1 MKNDNFTYEIETD
14 PKSGEK
20 SITITGLAEDK
31 KSTMS
36 TVRIPSD
43 IDGIPVTK
51 IGDSAFFG
59 NSKIAFVYM
68 PDSIVEIGERAFERC
83 SKLTSI
89 TFSKNLKKMG
99 DYCLCDCKSLD
110 SVELSDTVEHIG
122 VAALARTGIKSF
134 SIPPLVKKLNDAL
147 FEECESLV
155 SLKAKGRI
163 KSVGEMVCYG
173 CKLLESFPFQKTI
186 EKYGRYAFAES
197 GIREAEIGRKT
208 KHVGDHL
215 FHKCHN
221 LVSLKL
227 NIDQS
232 QFDEPILGYK
242 IVEGCENLKD
252 VKVPESMKRFL
263 KATNTGRTELFDGI
277 IDYVNKSNTE
287 SDGIDIQFRKNTNE
301 TYVVSISNN
310 GNGNNG
316 ADLTK
321 CVLTS
326 NKSDNKKHKMHP

>member
-20 SITITGLAEDK
+20 SITLTGLAEDK
-31 KSTMS
+31 YTMA

-68 PDSIVEIGERAFERC
+68 PDSIVEIGERAFEGC

-99 DYCLCDCKSLD
+99 DCCLCDCKSLN
-110 SVELSDTVEHIG
+110 SVDLPDTVEYMG
-122 VAALARTGIKSF
+122 VATLARTGIKSF

-155 SLKAKGRI
+155 SIKAKGKI
-163 KSVGEMVCYG
+163 ESVGEMVCYG
-173 CKLLESFPFQKTI
+173 CESLESFPFQKTI
-186 EKYGRYAFAES
+186 EEYGRYAFAES
-197 GIREAEIGRKT
+197 GIKEAEIGKKT
-208 KHVGDHL
+208 KHLGDHL
-215 FHKCHN
+215 FYNCHN
-221 LVSLKL
+221 LINLKL
-227 NIDQS
+227 NIDTS
-232 QFDEPILGYK
+232 KRGLFGYS
-242 IVEGCENLKD
+242 IVKGCRNLENISGPDGLKYY
-252 VKVPESMKRFL
+252 F
-263 KATNTGRTELFDGI
+263 ADGFKGYI
-277 IDYVNKSNTE
+277 QNSATE
-287 SDGIDIQFRKNTNE
+287 SAKIYITYRKNNGHVESEIITAD
-301 TYVVSISNN
+301 N
-310 GNGNNG
+310 GNL
-316 ADLTK
+316 AK

-326 NKSDNKKHKMHP
+326 NNKPDKKKHKMHP